1 MTPKQT
7 AIRNMAKVFG
17 VALAAGTV
25 TGILLMAVPLPL
37 LGIGAAVIMMLYLIH
52 MIYELELSKAEHL
65 EALNKLNNPRGRQ
78 VFDSAL

>member
-17 VALAAGTV
+17 VAVLAGTL
-25 TGILLMAVPLPL
+25 TSTLLIFVPLPYI
-37 LGIGAAVIMMLYLIH
+37 GIGAAVIMMLYLIH

-65 EALNKLNNPRGRQ
+65 EALNKLNNPRG
-78 VFDSAL
+78 